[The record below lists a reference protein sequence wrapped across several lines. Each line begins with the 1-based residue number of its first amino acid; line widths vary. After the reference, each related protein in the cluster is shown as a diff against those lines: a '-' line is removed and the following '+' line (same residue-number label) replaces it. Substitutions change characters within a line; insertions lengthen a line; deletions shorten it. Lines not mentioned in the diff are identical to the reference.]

1 MAENTFTIRGASIID
16 GSEKAAEKKDLLIVE
31 GKFAKIGSILK
42 GEEQGKIFDGSDLT
56 VTPGFI
62 DMHAHSDLAVISDPQ
77 HLAKVTQGVTTEVLG
92 QDGLSYVP
100 SNPETLQQLRGQLFG
115 WNGDPEGFKWNF
127 NTVGQYLARVDEGA
141 AVNVAYLIPHGTV
154 RMVVRGNEEGV
165 ANDDELKQ
173 MSHLVE
179 SGMKEG
185 AFGLSAGL
193 TYVPAIYADDRE
205 IIELC
210 KIVAK
215 YGGYYAPHHRNY
227 GAKFL
232 DAVAEC
238 LDIAEQSKSPLHLT
252 HCHMSHPN
260 FHDKTH
266 LLFEMMDKAEAK
278 GVDVTLDTYPYLA
291 GSTYLHAL
299 LPSWIQAGGGS
310 ETMKRLQ
317 SKEHRARVTNDLNV
331 TGSDGNQGGVVNWP
345 AITVAGI
352 NKDHNLKFVGK
363 SMIECAAMVNKD
375 VTEFYL
381 DFIADE
387 ELKASCI
394 IFSGHEG
401 NVRSI
406 MKDRRHMIG
415 SDGILTGNRPHPR
428 SYGTFARYLG
438 VYARE
443 EKVLTFEGAVA
454 RMTGRSAKRLGLKDR
469 GLIKEGYKA
478 DLVLLDANTVLDRS
492 TYESPRIPATGI
504 EMVWIDG
511 IATLKDGKRT
521 EALPGK
527 AIRSR

>member
-16 GSEKAAEKKDLLIVE
+16 GSDTPAVKKDLLVVE
-31 GKFAKIGSILK
+31 GNIAKVGSILK
-42 GEEQGKIFDGSDLT
+42 GEEQGKVIDGSDLT

-115 WNGDPEGFKWNF
+115 WNGDPAGFKWNF

-141 AVNVAYLIPHGTV
+141 PVNVAYLIPHGTV

-173 MSHLVE
+173 MCNLVE

-238 LDIAEQSKSPLHLT
+238 LDIAEQSRTPLHLT

-260 FHDKTH
+260 LHDKTH

-363 SMIECAAMVNKD
+363 SLVECAAMVGKD
-375 VTEFYL
+375 VTVFYL

-401 NVRSI
+401 NVRAI
-406 MKDRRHMIG
+406 MQDRRHMIG

-478 DLVLLDANTVLDRS
+478 DLVLLDATTVLDRS
-492 TYESPRIPATGI
+492 TYESPRVAAAGI
-504 EMVWIDG
+504 ENVWIG
-511 IATLKDGKRT
+511 GVATLKDGKRT
-521 EALPGK
+521 EALPGR